1 MDDGTSRTVHGVQ
14 VCTALH
20 TLETTQE
27 FGLACAGRVQQG
39 SKMTSKIFGYART
52 STDRQNLDLQLDAL
66 KAAGCDEIISEIASG
81 AKKDRPELQAL
92 MAKLREGDKLVVW
105 KLDRLARSM
114 RQLIETVEN
123 LAAQGIEFQS
133 ITESID
139 TSSPGGKLVFG
150 IFASLAEFERELIR
164 ERVNAGLQ
172 AARNKGKIGGRPKA
186 LSDDQIKIARVM
198 KPSHSLTE
206 IASHLGVAKSTVH
219 RVFQT
224 GV

>member
-1 MDDGTSRTVHGVQ
+1 
-14 VCTALH
+14 
-20 TLETTQE
+20 
-27 FGLACAGRVQQG
+27 
-39 SKMTSKIFGYART
+39 MTNKIFGYART

-198 KPSHSLTE
+198 KPSHSLSE
-206 IASHLGVAKSTVH
+206 IAAHLGVAKSTIH
-219 RVFQT
+219 RVLQN
-224 GV
+224 GM